1 MKALD
6 KEGEGFK
13 YLHSVFS
20 SLSEAKIKEGIFVGP
35 DIRKLMSDEKFDEK
49 LNNIELQ
56 AWLSFKEV
64 VTKFLGNN
72 KSSDY
77 KEIVAK
83 MISNLGVMGCN
94 MSIKLHFLNLI
105 LQACGISKSYL
116 YHLIEDT
123 RCLLLFLH
131 KTYAFHYPQF
141 MSSLRRLFFTDFLV
155 AFLSIYSRLLIIIF
169 NMLTRDFD
177 FKNIFNDQYKLIL
190 N

>member
-1 MKALD
+1 MKQFVKALN

-13 YLHSVFS
+13 YLHSVFL

-49 LNNIELQ
+49 LNDIELQ
-56 AWLSFKEV
+56 AWQSFKEV

-94 MSIKLHFLNLI
+94 MSINPTSNDI
-105 LQACGISKSYL
+105 PVRQWPSAGCGGGPHPADQSWASADLLTGFVMVRHWLTSSGAVLAFQWSATSKPVMAYQRSANGKAVVKP
-116 YHLIEDT
+116 
-123 RCLLLFLH
+123 R
-131 KTYAFHYPQF
+131 
-141 MSSLRRLFFTDFLV
+141 
-155 AFLSIYSRLLIIIF
+155 SI
-169 NMLTRDFD
+169 
-177 FKNIFNDQYKLIL
+177 NDLEQV
-190 N
+190 